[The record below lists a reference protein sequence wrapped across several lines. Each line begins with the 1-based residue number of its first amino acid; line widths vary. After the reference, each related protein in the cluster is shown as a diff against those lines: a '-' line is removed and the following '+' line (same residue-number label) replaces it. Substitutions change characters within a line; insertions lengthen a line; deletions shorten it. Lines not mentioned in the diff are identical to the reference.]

1 MSGLGRR
8 GVTIKTNLAHLFD
21 NHSIK
26 QKPFIWENTAAKF
39 VDDERTFSQ
48 GVLDD
53 FNELQEAVITHLD
66 IDKIKAL
73 LTTNQEGL

>member
-1 MSGLGRR
+1 LGW
-8 GVTIKTNLAHLFD
+8 LFCFWSVSR
-21 NHSIK
+21 HPAGRK
-26 QKPFIWENTAAKF
+26 RTPKLRKF
-39 VDDERTFSQ
+39 VDDERTFSH

>member
-1 MSGLGRR
+1 LGW
-8 GVTIKTNLAHLFD
+8 LFCFW
-21 NHSIK
+21 SISRQPAGPK
-26 QKPFIWENTAAKF
+26 RTPKLRKF